1 MGDVT
6 VSARELGRIADGL
19 RDSLRDH
26 RGFMHKLH
34 ALEGAMLQ
42 QLAAADPHR
51 PLVEVSQ
58 PLEPLLQR
66 KEAVQRKRR
75 RRKFARAAL
84 GALEK
89 PSLSTVVAL
98 APAILADS
106 EDEAEPLAQ
115 TPRTN
120 EPPTAVYSPNRHFSP
135 FVETPSSGGRRTER
149 LARRAVEARLALDVD
164 AANRRGAALWT
175 ASLRVSPTDTSS
187 SGKFDIYKMLSVT
200 WLEGNGQRTAIAQ
213 RLQEAL
219 DIPAPYGVQLQQVD
233 VVARVHR
240 ALCSQGGDGQQ
251 WLDKLQL
258 FALVT
263 PSEDDGYG
271 IGAPPPGRCRADT
284 ETWLVRESAR
294 DPAAPSVNRRV
305 AHAAAA
311 AARPPPSELTRDH
324 HAPLARSLEGRGFEP
339 RPPPIEQI
347 VMTTP
352 PWPPSEQLV
361 GAQTQLDDT
370 RVGSSVLQCR

>member
-1 MGDVT
+1 MGDVA

-19 RDSLRDH
+19 CDSLRDH

-42 QLAAADPHR
+42 QLAAADMQR
-51 PLVEVSQ
+51 PLTEASQ

-66 KEAVQRKRR
+66 NEAVQRKRT

-84 GALEK
+84 GALKK
-89 PSLSTVVAL
+89 PSLSMVVAL
-98 APAILADS
+98 APTILADS
-106 EDEAEPLAQ
+106 EDDPEPPAH
-115 TPRTN
+115 TPRTAD
-120 EPPTAVYSPNRHFSP
+120 PPTAPYSPNRHCSP
-135 FVETPSSGGRRTER
+135 FVEPPSSGGRRMDR
-149 LARRAVEARLALDVD
+149 PPRRAVEARLSLDVD

-175 ASLRVSPTDTSS
+175 ASLRGSSKDTSI
-187 SGKFDIYKMLSVT
+187 SGKFDVYRMLSVA
-200 WLEGNGQRTAIAQ
+200 WLQGHGQRMAIAE

-219 DIPAPYGVQLQQVD
+219 DIPAPYGIQLQQVEA
-233 VVARVHR
+233 VARVHR
-240 ALCSQGGDGQQ
+240 ALCSNGGQH

-258 FALVT
+258 LALVT
-263 PSEDDGYG
+263 PSEDDGCG

-284 ETWLVRESAR
+284 EAWLLRESVR
-294 DPAAPSVNRRV
+294 DPAAPSVNRRM

-324 HAPLARSLEGRGFEP
+324 HTPLVRSTGGAGFEP

-347 VMTTP
+347 VLTSP

-361 GAQTQLDDT
+361 AVQTQLDNT
-370 RVGSSVLQCR
+370 RVGSSV